1 MFAKTGRHD
10 IVCGV
15 VSPTIVLTYYILK
28 IMKYSKKICEMAD
41 EIWEN
46 KKSAV
51 VIEKDS
57 YGYVTAY
64 VLQRMEHCV
73 RIEVSGMNGY
83 LKELYSKNEI
93 ITHYLGSDVPSDR
106 IAKMT
111 VGIVIV

>member
-1 MFAKTGRHD
+1 MTG
-10 IVCGV
+10 IE
-15 VSPTIVLTYYILK
+15 
-28 IMKYSKKICEMAD
+28 YSKKIYDMAW
-41 EIWEN
+41 EVWEN

-106 IAKMT
+106 IARMT
-111 VGIVIV
+111 VDIVIV

>member
-1 MFAKTGRHD
+1 MTG
-10 IVCGV
+10 IE
-15 VSPTIVLTYYILK
+15 
-28 IMKYSKKICEMAD
+28 YSKKIYDMAWD
-41 EIWEN
+41 VWEN

-64 VLQRMEHCV
+64 VLQRMEYCV
-73 RIEVSGMNGY
+73 RIEVSGMNGH
-83 LKELYSKNEI
+83 LNELYSKNEI

-106 IAKMT
+106 IARMT

>member
-1 MFAKTGRHD
+1 MTG
-10 IVCGV
+10 IE
-15 VSPTIVLTYYILK
+15 
-28 IMKYSKKICEMAD
+28 YSKKIYDMTWEV
-41 EIWEN
+41 WEN

-73 RIEVSGMNGY
+73 RIEVSGMNGH
-83 LKELYSKNEI
+83 LNELYSKNDI
-93 ITHYLGSDVPSDR
+93 ITHYLGSDIPSDR

>member
-10 IVCGV
+10 ILCGV

-28 IMKYSKKICEMAD
+28 IMKYSKKIYEMAD

-51 VIEKDS
+51 IIEKDS

-73 RIEVSGMNGY
+73 RIEISGMGGRPR
-83 LKELYSKNEI
+83 ELYSKNEI
-93 ITHYLGSDVPSDR
+93 ITHYLGNDVPSDR

>member
-1 MFAKTGRHD
+1 MTG
-10 IVCGV
+10 IE
-15 VSPTIVLTYYILK
+15 
-28 IMKYSKKICEMAD
+28 YSKKIYDMTWEV
-41 EIWEN
+41 WEN

-64 VLQRMEHCV
+64 VLQRREHCV

-93 ITHYLGSDVPSDR
+93 ITHFLGSDVPSDR
-106 IAKMT
+106 IARMT

>member
-1 MFAKTGRHD
+1 MTG
-10 IVCGV
+10 IE
-15 VSPTIVLTYYILK
+15 
-28 IMKYSKKICEMAD
+28 YSKKIYDMTWEV
-41 EIWEN
+41 WEN

-57 YGYVTAY
+57 YGYITAY
-64 VLQRMEHCV
+64 VLQRMERCV
-73 RIEVSGMNGY
+73 RIEISGMGGRP
-83 LKELYSKNEI
+83 LELYSKNEI

>member
-28 IMKYSKKICEMAD
+28 IMKYSKKIYEMAD

-57 YGYVTAY
+57 YGNVTAY

-73 RIEVSGMNGY
+73 RIEVNGMGGRPR
-83 LKELYSKNEI
+83 ELYSKNEI

>member
-1 MFAKTGRHD
+1 MTG
-10 IVCGV
+10 
-15 VSPTIVLTYYILK
+15 K
-28 IMKYSKKICEMAD
+28 EYSKKIYDMTWEV
-41 EIWEN
+41 WEN

-51 VIEKDS
+51 IIEKDS

-73 RIEVSGMNGY
+73 KIEVNGMSGHVR
-83 LKELYSKNEI
+83 KFYSKNEI

>member
-28 IMKYSKKICEMAD
+28 IMKYSKKIYEMAD

-57 YGYVTAY
+57 YGYVTAN
-64 VLQRMEHCV
+64 VLQRMEHYV
-73 RIEVSGMNGY
+73 KIEVSGMSGY
-83 LKELYSKNEI
+83 VRKFYSKNEI

-106 IAKMT
+106 IARMT

>member
-1 MFAKTGRHD
+1 MTG
-10 IVCGV
+10 IE
-15 VSPTIVLTYYILK
+15 
-28 IMKYSKKICEMAD
+28 YSKKIYDMTWEV
-41 EIWEN
+41 WEN

-57 YGYVTAY
+57 YGYVTAN
-64 VLQRMEHCV
+64 VLQRMGDCV
-73 RIEVSGMNGY
+73 KIEVSGMSGY
-83 LKELYSKNEI
+83 VRKFYSKNEI

>member
-1 MFAKTGRHD
+1 MTG
-10 IVCGV
+10 IE
-15 VSPTIVLTYYILK
+15 
-28 IMKYSKKICEMAD
+28 YSKKIYDMAW
-41 EIWEN
+41 EGWEN

-73 RIEVSGMNGY
+73 RIEVNGMNRH
-83 LKELYSKNEI
+83 LNELYSKNEI
-93 ITHYLGSDVPSDR
+93 ITHYLGIDVPSDR

>member
-1 MFAKTGRHD
+1 MTG
-10 IVCGV
+10 IE
-15 VSPTIVLTYYILK
+15 
-28 IMKYSKKICEMAD
+28 YSKKIYDMAW
-41 EIWEN
+41 EVWEN

-51 VIEKDS
+51 IIEKDS

-83 LKELYSKNEI
+83 LQELSSKNEI

>member
-1 MFAKTGRHD
+1 MTG
-10 IVCGV
+10 IE
-15 VSPTIVLTYYILK
+15 
-28 IMKYSKKICEMAD
+28 YSKKIYDMTW

-57 YGYVTAY
+57 YGYVTVY

-73 RIEVSGMNGY
+73 KIEVNGMSGY
-83 LKELYSKNEI
+83 VRKFYSKNEI

-111 VGIVIV
+111 VDIVIV